1 MHAAPPLT
9 RDLVLIGGG
18 HAHAL
23 VLKQWGMRPLP
34 GARLTLIDPDPAT
47 AYTGM
52 LPGFVAG
59 HYAREDL
66 DIDLVRLAR
75 FAGARII
82 LERVTGL
89 DPDARRI
96 AFEGRA
102 PIRFDLASLDIGATG
117 RTPDIAGFAEHVI
130 TAKPLSRFADRWSE
144 FVDAVANGKAQPRV
158 AVIGAGA
165 AGMELA
171 LAAQHRLASLGTSPN
186 VTLIEA
192 QSTIG
197 PDLPPAARRALSQ
210 ALAAAGVVVRLGA
223 TVSSVDA
230 RGVQLDAENVAAD
243 FIIGAAGV
251 QPWPWVSQTGL
262 ALEGGYVR
270 VDKQLRS
277 VSHPHVFAAGDCAH
291 LDAAPR
297 PKAGVYA
304 VRAAPVLTDNL
315 RTALQGQ
322 TPKRPFKP
330 QGDYLK
336 LISTGGQSAV
346 AEKHGLAVGGPA
358 LWRLKNGID
367 HAFMERLG
375 DLTPM
380 SPPRLGGP
388 MADGVQALA
397 EDAQPLCG
405 GCGSKTGRD
414 ALSEGLA
421 GLPAPRRDDVL
432 VGAGD
437 DAAVLKAGDRQQ
449 VITTDHLRAFV
460 EDPGLFARIAAV
472 HALGDVW
479 SSGAEP
485 QAALATIIL
494 PPMAEKLQAATV
506 AEIMAAAGHV
516 FADAGADIVGG
527 HTSTGAELSLGFTVT
542 GLTGQAVR
550 QGAAQPGDILLL
562 TKPIGTGVVMAGEM
576 ALKAKGHDAAACW
589 VSMAR
594 PQAKAAALLTPAA
607 TAMTDVTGFGLAGH
621 LSALLGD
628 AGVELDLATLPLL
641 PGALGLADRGV
652 RSTLFEPNRLPA
664 DVLDAPDTPLADL
677 LIDPQTA
684 GGLLASVRS
693 EALDEV
699 LAAFETA
706 NEPVWRIGTVVTRA
720 PDAAKI
726 VAR

>member
-82 LERVTGL
+82 LDRVTGL
-89 DPDARRI
+89 DSEARRI
-96 AFEGRA
+96 DFKNRA
-102 PIRFDLASLDIGATG
+102 SIRFDIASVDIGATG
-117 RTPDIAGFAEHVI
+117 RSPDIEGFTDHVV
-130 TAKPLSRFADRWSE
+130 TAKPLSGFADRWRD
-144 FVDAVANGKAQPRV
+144 FVERVAQGEAQPRV

-165 AGMELA
+165 AGIELA
-171 LAAQHRLASLGTSPN
+171 LAAQHRLATLGADPH

-192 QSTIG
+192 QAAIG
-197 PDLPPAARRALSQ
+197 PDLTSAARRHLHRAL
-210 ALAAAGVVVRLGA
+210 LKAGVDIRP
-223 TVSSVDA
+223 SA
-230 RGVQLDAENVAAD
+230 RVLAIDTDGIQLETETIAAD

-251 QPWPWVSQTGL
+251 QPWPWIAQTGL
-262 ALEGGYVR
+262 ALEAGYVR

-291 LDAAPR
+291 LDVAPR

-304 VRAAPVLTDNL
+304 VRAAPVLADNL
-315 RTALQGQ
+315 RAVLQGQ
-322 TPKRPFKP
+322 RPARRFKP

-346 AEKHGLAVGGPA
+346 AEKHGLALAAPA
-358 LWRLKNGID
+358 LWRLKNSID
-367 HAFMERLG
+367 QDFMERLR

-380 SPPRLGGP
+380 PPPRLGGP

-405 GCGSKTGRD
+405 GCGSKTGRG

-421 GLPAPRRDDVL
+421 GLSAPQRDDVL

-449 VITTDHLRAFV
+449 VITTDHLRAFI
-460 EDPGLFARIAAV
+460 EDPGLFARITAV

-494 PPMAEKLQAATV
+494 PPMTESLQAAMM
-506 AEIMAAAGHV
+506 AEIMAAAGDV

-527 HTSTGAELSLGFTVT
+527 HTSTGGELSLGFTVT

-562 TKPIGTGVVMAGEM
+562 TKPIGTGVVLAGEM
-576 ALKAKGHDAAACW
+576 ALKAKGRDAAACW
-589 VSMAR
+589 ANMAR
-594 PQAKAAALLTPAA
+594 PQGKAAALLTSAA

-621 LSALLGD
+621 LSTLLGE
-628 AGVELDLATLPLL
+628 AGAELDLAAVPLL
-641 PGALGLADRGV
+641 PGALALAERGV
-652 RSTLFEPNRLPA
+652 RSTLFEANQLPA
-664 DVLDAPDTPLADL
+664 EVLDAPDTPLADL
-677 LIDPQTA
+677 LVDPQTA
-684 GGLLASVRS
+684 GGLLAAVRS
-693 EALDEV
+693 DALEAV
-699 LAAFETA
+699 LAAFEQA
-706 NEPVWRIGTVVTRA
+706 DEPVWRIGSVVTRA
-720 PDAAKI
+720 HGAAKI

>member
-1 MHAAPPLT
+1 MHAALPLT

-59 HYAREDL
+59 HYAREEL

-82 LERVTGL
+82 LDRVTGL
-89 DPDARRI
+89 DPETRDI
-96 AFEGRA
+96 ALQDRA
-102 PIRFDLASLDIGATG
+102 PIRFDIASLDIGATG
-117 RTPDIAGFAEHVI
+117 RTPDIEGFTDHVV
-130 TAKPLSRFADRWSE
+130 TAKPLSGFADRWGR
-144 FVDAVANGKAQPRV
+144 FVERVEQGGAQPRV

-165 AGMELA
+165 AGIELA
-171 LAAQHRLASLGTSPN
+171 LAAHHRLESLDSAPQI
-186 VTLIEA
+186 TLIEA
-192 QSTIG
+192 QSRIG
-197 PDLPPAARRALSQ
+197 PELASAPRRQLHTALMR
-210 ALAAAGVVVRLGA
+210 AGVDVKAGVRIHAIDAAGVHLE
-223 TVSSVDA
+223 TET
-230 RGVQLDAENVAAD
+230 LAAD

-262 ALEGGYVR
+262 ALNSGYIR

-304 VRAAPVLTDNL
+304 VRAAPVLADNL
-315 RTALQGQ
+315 RAVLQGE
-322 TPKRPFKP
+322 TPARRFKP

-336 LISTGGQSAV
+336 LISTGGRSAV
-346 AEKHGLAVGGPA
+346 AEKHGLTMASPA
-358 LWRLKNGID
+358 AWRLKNSID
-367 HAFMERLG
+367 QAFMERLR
-375 DLTPM
+375 DLKPM
-380 SPPRLGGP
+380 TPPRLGGP
-388 MADGVQALA
+388 MAAGVRALA

-414 ALSEGLA
+414 ALSEGLS
-421 GLPAPRRDDVL
+421 GLAAPRRSDIL
-432 VGAGD
+432 VGSGD
-437 DAAVLKAGDRQQ
+437 DAAVLTAGERQQ
-449 VITTDHLRAFV
+449 VITTDHLRAFID
-460 EDPGLFARIAAV
+460 DPGLFARITAV

-494 PPMAEKLQAATV
+494 PPMAESLQAAMV
-506 AEIMAAAGHV
+506 AEIMAAAGDV

-542 GLTGQAVR
+542 GLIAQAVR
-550 QGAAQPGDILLL
+550 QGMAQPGDILLL

-576 ALKAKGHDAAACW
+576 ALKARGRDAAACW
-589 VSMAR
+589 ASMAR
-594 PQAKAAALLTPAA
+594 SQAKAAALLSPAA

-628 AGVELDLATLPLL
+628 AGAEIRLAELPLL
-641 PGALGLADRGV
+641 PGALALAGRGV
-652 RSTLFEPNRLPA
+652 RSTLFEANRLPA
-664 DVLDAPDTPLADL
+664 EGLDAPDSPLADL

-684 GGLLASVRS
+684 GGLLVAIRS
-693 EALDEV
+693 DALKHV
-699 LAAFETA
+699 LAAFKA
-706 NEPVWRIGTVVTRA
+706 AGEPVWEIGQVTA
-720 PDAAKI
+720 PSTNASKI